1 MGYFDLYLDLSH
13 GEEEAVTVW
22 RNVYYRN
29 MILFVQRV
37 RDPVAFKIVDA
48 VKANLTT
55 LFHGAFFEWYTL
67 EVEESDRDDLKK
79 TPGMEK

>member
-1 MGYFDLYLDLSH
+1 
-13 GEEEAVTVW
+13 
-22 RNVYYRN
+22 